1 MHSSTFFPPSF
12 AGCTQ
17 ALTRNLARAHTQSQ
31 EAGDEAATCQ
41 REGNQGQQESQ
52 VRDDVHHAVY
62 AGYACVYLRVP
73 PLLIEGKRMVI

>member
-1 MHSSTFFPPSF
+1 MHSSTFSPPSF

-31 EAGDEAATCQ
+31 EAGYEAATRQ
-41 REGNQGQQESQ
+41 GNQGQQENE
-52 VRDDVHHAVY
+52 VRDDVHNAVY

-73 PLLIEGKRMVI
+73 PLLIEGKRMVF